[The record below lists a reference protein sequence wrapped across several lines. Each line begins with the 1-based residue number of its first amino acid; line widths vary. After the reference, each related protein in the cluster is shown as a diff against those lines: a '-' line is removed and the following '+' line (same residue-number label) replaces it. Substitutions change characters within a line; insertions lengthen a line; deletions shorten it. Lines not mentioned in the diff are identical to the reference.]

1 MRDAFR
7 DVIAFEVA
15 AGHELTSEG
24 PAVASEES
32 ARLRLKLLKEEYEET
47 TEAIMAV
54 VIRLQ
59 CGMDCGERRMADIAD
74 GLADLIWVALGTA
87 IRFGIDL
94 PAVWEAVRAANMA
107 KFGPGSHRRED
118 GKILKPPGWTAP
130 NIEGVLAARRPLA
143 ESYGGPAEQRPTDAE
158 IEDAAKSYCQFI
170 TGSRRGAL
178 RLDGRHVTSMNTTRP
193 LQAIQF
199 NGIDDYR
206 KVVEWMRSLGI
217 TTADECRFSTP
228 EMSIQTALGTESA
241 RPGDW
246 IVRGPDGQFHVRRS
260 HVLLTSATCP
270 CRHRPD
276 EEARDPDRPT
286 RCLVCDGGLA
296 ICALWSTT
304 IHPSHL

>member
-1 MRDAFR
+1 
-7 DVIAFEVA
+7 
-15 AGHELTSEG
+15 
-24 PAVASEES
+24 
-32 ARLRLKLLKEEYEET
+32 
-47 TEAIMAV
+47 
-54 VIRLQ
+54 
-59 CGMDCGERRMADIAD
+59 
-74 GLADLIWVALGTA
+74 
-87 IRFGIDL
+87 
-94 PAVWEAVRAANMA
+94 
-107 KFGPGSHRRED
+107 
-118 GKILKPPGWTAP
+118 
-130 NIEGVLAARRPLA
+130 
-143 ESYGGPAEQRPTDAE
+143 
-158 IEDAAKSYCQFI
+158 
-170 TGSRRGAL
+170 
-178 RLDGRHVTSMNTTRP
+178 MNTTRP

-206 KVVEWMRSLGI
+206 KVIEWMRSLGI

-296 ICALWSTT
+296 ICALCGAAE
-304 IHPSHL
+304 IELDEPCAGPGGQR